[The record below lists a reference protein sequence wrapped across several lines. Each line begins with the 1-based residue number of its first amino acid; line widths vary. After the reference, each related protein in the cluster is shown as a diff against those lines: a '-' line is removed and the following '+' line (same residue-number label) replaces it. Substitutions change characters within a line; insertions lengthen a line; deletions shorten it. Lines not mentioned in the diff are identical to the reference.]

1 MSGVRLTWGL
11 RLGCI
16 DIGSNTTRLL
26 VADRDLGRLQWVHQE
41 RSFTRLGHELLECGT
56 LRAAKIAE
64 VVGVVLDQHRS
75 AREHGASAVWAVA
88 TEAVRSAANGG
99 ELCEA
104 IRHATGLT
112 VEVLSAREEARLAF
126 VGVAGTLGQQPEG
139 ELGVVDVGGGSSE
152 LVVGSTPDR
161 VRWWASLPIGSGGLA
176 HSELTAD
183 PPDADQLAR
192 ARSRIAGELERLE
205 EVPTPALAVAV
216 GGSAT
221 SLSRL
226 AGGLLDEAALE
237 RSLSLLAG
245 QRSIEIAL
253 RFAIDPQ
260 RARLLPAGLLILE
273 GVARAF
279 GTPLLVGQGGIREGV
294 LLEASGT

>member
-1 MSGVRLTWGL
+1 M

-26 VADRDLGRLQWVHQE
+26 VADRDRGRLQWVHQE
-41 RSFTRLGHELLECGT
+41 RSFTRLGYELLECGT

-64 VVGVVLDQHRS
+64 VVGVVVDQQRS
-75 AREHGASAVWAVA
+75 AREHGASTVWAVA
-88 TEAVRSAANGG
+88 TEAVRSASNGG

-126 VGVAGTLGQQPEG
+126 VGVAGTLGQEPEG

-152 LVVGSTPDR
+152 LVVGSVPDR

-176 HSELTAD
+176 HSELATD
-183 PPDADQLAR
+183 PPSAEQLTR
-192 ARSRIAGELERLE
+192 ARSRIAAELERV

-226 AGGLLDEAALE
+226 AGGLLDEAALA

-279 GTPLLVGQGGIREGV
+279 GSPLLVGQGGIREGV
-294 LLEASGT
+294 LIEASRT